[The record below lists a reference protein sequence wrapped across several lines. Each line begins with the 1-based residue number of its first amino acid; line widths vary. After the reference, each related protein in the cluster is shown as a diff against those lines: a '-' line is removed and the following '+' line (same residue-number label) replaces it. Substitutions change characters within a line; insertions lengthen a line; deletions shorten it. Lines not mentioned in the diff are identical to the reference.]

1 MTVKTL
7 NQPSDISEQYNG
19 EIFVK
24 ASSLASFNTIKS
36 FIDENNLICF
46 IESENKI
53 YAQGHEYSGITSAQA
68 TAIANIANLETSI
81 QNITDKLALTNDNKS
96 IIGNLTY
103 TIDNDGTPQQV
114 QATNVTSF
122 VNAVVAAVQ
131 SGSYDITSQLN
142 EINSAINDINT
153 LLNGFPTQNAGQDET
168 VKEYVD
174 RQLTSIVNQ
183 LSLAIA
189 ANATVVVSDPN
200 DPHIKVSYQ
209 ATVDQTDPVT
219 GEVISYKAPYTFK
232 VEGTDIASASSLS
245 ELTTKINTLFG
256 NTNNKSIQQIIDEE
270 LADKLIPDNA
280 KESLDTLQEIADWI
294 QSHPDSVASINSA
307 LSALRNDLD
316 DLSDDW
322 NDSKDG
328 FALKGELYEPDG
340 EGGER
345 LKTTE
350 NGQTYATTLE
360 EVNELIG
367 HMSMASDVE
376 DGAEQ
381 NVINA
386 IDVNGQKFNLNGT
399 DITFDIGDNQTS
411 DTVEF
416 IGAAYNSQNR
426 TISLDINTDAFEQ
439 IASLVISTSV
449 NTAVQNANT
458 YTDQKLSWI
467 IA

>member
-24 ASSLASFNTIKS
+24 VSTLSSFNTIKS
-36 FIDENNLICF
+36 FIDTNNLICF

-53 YAQGHEYSGITSAQA
+53 YAQGHEYTGITSSQA
-68 TAIANIANLETSI
+68 AAIADITNIQTSI
-81 QNITDKLALTNDNKS
+81 QNITDKLALSNDNKS

-103 TIDNDGTPQQV
+103 QVDDNGTPRNI
-114 QATNVTSF
+114 QASNVTAY
-122 VNAVVAAVQ
+122 VDAVVAAVQ
-131 SGSYDITSQLN
+131 SGSYDISSQLST
-142 EINSAINDINT
+142 INSAISDINT
-153 LLNGFPTQNAGQDET
+153 LLDGFPTQNAGVDET
-168 VKEYVD
+168 VKQYVD
-174 RQLTSIVNQ
+174 RQLGNIVNQ

-189 ANATVVVSDPN
+189 ANATVVVGDN
-200 DPHIKVSYQ
+200 NHINVSYQ
-209 ATVDQTDPVT
+209 ATVDETDPNT
-219 GEVISYKAPYTFK
+219 GDPISYKPPYIFR
-232 VEGTDIASASSLS
+232 VEGNDIASASSLS

-280 KESLDTLQEIADWI
+280 KESLDTLQEIANWI
-294 QSHPDSVASINSA
+294 QDHPDSVTAINTA
-307 LSALRNDLD
+307 LTSLRNDLD

-322 NDSKDG
+322 NDSKED
-328 FALKGELYEPDG
+328 FALKGELYESDG
-340 EGGER
+340 QGGER

-386 IDVNGQKFNLNGT
+386 INVTAQKFNFNGS
-399 DITFDIGDNQTS
+399 DITFDLGDDQTS

-426 TISLDINTDAFEQ
+426 TISLNINKDAFEQ
-439 IASLVISTSV
+439 IASLVMTTSI
-449 NTAVQNANT
+449 NTAVQNANA